1 VSDTELPP
9 RYEPLARLGQGGG
22 GEVWAVRDRFTRREY
37 ALKLLARDAGSRE
50 LAALVREAV
59 SLSGLEGLGVPRV
72 VRFGRL
78 PKSQRAFLLRE
89 LVEGQSLEELMQ
101 GNATLEAILTALT
114 RAADQLTEV
123 HRAGLLH
130 GDVKPANV
138 IVDASGLVTFVDL
151 GLAAPLRE
159 GGTYAEG
166 LTPRYAAP
174 ELFDGRPLTVRA
186 EVYALGVTLSEI
198 LQAKRATQ
206 SAPLVARELHAVAKR
221 ATADQSDERYP
232 SVDEFAMA
240 VRRAGGLS
248 APTHDSTSEAAL
260 WPIVGIDATSAQLLE
275 AAMALED
282 GAALRVVG
290 PPLSGRSALLRR
302 LAWSLGASGHAL
314 AYVDDSQAPLAV
326 NAELEAHESL
336 RGVIVLVDDADALEP
351 ESTKALERARAAG
364 ARLVLVGGAGW
375 ADAREIEVP
384 PLDDRA
390 STDLVRRA
398 VPSLTEKLQKRV
410 VAASGGYPG
419 ELRRLVRLIASDA
432 VASPE
437 DIERKLG
444 ATVERISES
453 RDPLERALRLLDR
466 GRYTEAKATLALLES
481 DARVAVSV
489 ARARL
494 ELGLGEPA
502 AALAG
507 LRASAASLPS

>member
-248 APTHDSTSEAAL
+248 APTHDSTSEA
-260 WPIVGIDATSAQLLE
+260 
-275 AAMALED
+275 M
-282 GAALRVVG
+282 
-290 PPLSGRSALLRR
+290 RS
-302 LAWSLGASGHAL
+302 
-314 AYVDDSQAPLAV
+314 
-326 NAELEAHESL
+326 
-336 RGVIVLVDDADALEP
+336 
-351 ESTKALERARAAG
+351 K
-364 ARLVLVGGAGW
+364 
-375 ADAREIEVP
+375 
-384 PLDDRA
+384 
-390 STDLVRRA
+390 
-398 VPSLTEKLQKRV
+398 
-410 VAASGGYPG
+410 
-419 ELRRLVRLIASDA
+419 
-432 VASPE
+432 
-437 DIERKLG
+437 
-444 ATVERISES
+444 
-453 RDPLERALRLLDR
+453 
-466 GRYTEAKATLALLES
+466 
-481 DARVAVSV
+481 
-489 ARARL
+489 
-494 ELGLGEPA
+494 
-502 AALAG
+502 
-507 LRASAASLPS
+507 